1 MKSARRS
8 AIRVLQL
15 MMVASVVLPAVLFA
29 FAAWTNYRHVARLN
43 DERIDRSVDVLHEH
57 ALKVFQIV
65 ERSMAEI
72 EALTENLS
80 DDDIQANEVRLHER
94 LRRIVDGVP
103 QILTVALIDR
113 DGRGLVSSSLLP
125 VKTDVSDR
133 DFFRAHIPRD
143 IGIFISDAFMP
154 RTRAFGPLIFNL
166 SKRRPSADH
175 GFNGIILVALLPD
188 YFEEFYA
195 RIGRSAGS
203 YYSLLR
209 EDGVFLARYPS
220 QGNSPRNL
228 NPNSQL
234 LRSIASGDVRGLFT
248 VPATASQVDGI
259 ERRIG
264 FRKITGFP
272 AYVQAGI
279 ETSAITAEW
288 RAGLIGLLWFG
299 IPLTLMLFAIIGLA
313 LQRTRRLHAEAER
326 RETAEGALRQS
337 QRLEAI
343 GQLTGGVAHDFNN
356 LLMVVNG
363 SVQRLRRDITEPR
376 HVRLLDM
383 ISTASQRGESLTRQL
398 LAFSRQQ
405 TLTPVAI
412 SLNELLPDVEEMLR
426 RSLRGDIVIRTVL
439 PATNCSVK
447 VDPSELELAIL
458 NIAVN
463 ARDAMPKGGTL
474 TTTARPITLK
484 GEAQDDD
491 LRGEFVAIR
500 IADTGTGIPPD
511 VLARVFEPFF
521 TTKEVGKGT
530 GLGLSQ
536 VYGFARQSGGT
547 ATVTSTVGKGTA
559 ITLYLPRTYDGA
571 TQAASTPA
579 VAEPV
584 AASGKVLVVEDNDE
598 VADACTAYVAQL
610 GYQVKSVSNAKAALD
625 LLRAGEAFDIVLSD
639 ILMPGG
645 MNGVELATAIRT
657 EFPKLPVLL
666 TTGYSASAQDA
677 VLRNFVVL
685 QKPYDLDMLRKA
697 LLETIR
703 QTATRD
709 GKAEPALKS
718 TG

>member
-1 MKSARRS
+1 
-8 AIRVLQL
+8 
-15 MMVASVVLPAVLFA
+15 MMVASLVLPAVLFA
-29 FAAWTNYRHVARLN
+29 FAAWSNYRDVARLN

-57 ALKVFQIV
+57 ALKVFQTV
-65 ERSMAEI
+65 ERSMAEV
-72 EALTENLS
+72 EALTEDMS
-80 DDDIQANEVRLHER
+80 DDETRSNEARLHER
-94 LRRIVDGVP
+94 FKRIVEGLP
-103 QILTVALIDR
+103 QIQTVALFDR
-113 DGRGLVSSSLLP
+113 EGRGLVSSTFLP
-125 VKTDVSDR
+125 LATSISDR
-133 DFFRAHIPRD
+133 EYFRAHVEND
-143 IGIFISDAFMP
+143 VGIFISEAFVP
-154 RTRAFGPLIFNL
+154 RTRGIGPLIFNL
-166 SKRRPSADH
+166 SKRRPTFDGS
-175 GFNGIILVALLPD
+175 FNGVVLIALRPD
-188 YFEEFYA
+188 YFEDFYA
-195 RIGRSAGS
+195 RIGRSPGS

-209 EDGVFLARYPS
+209 DDGVFLARYPP

-234 LRSIASGDVRGLFT
+234 LKAIGKGEKRGIFT
-248 VPATASQVDGI
+248 VTTAVSQVDGI

-264 FRKITGFP
+264 FRKISGFP

-288 RAGLIGLLWFG
+288 RAGLVGHLWFG
-299 IPLTLMLFAIIGLA
+299 IPLTLMLFGIIWLA
-313 LQRTRRLHAEAER
+313 LQRTRRLYAEAER
-326 RETAEGALRQS
+326 REAAEGALRQS

-383 ISTASQRGESLTRQL
+383 ITTASQRGESLTRQL

-412 SLNELLPDVEEMLR
+412 SLNELLPELEEMLR
-426 RSLRGDIVIRTVL
+426 RSLRGDIVIKTVL
-439 PATNCSVK
+439 PATTCSVK

-474 TTTARPITLK
+474 TITARPITLK
-484 GEAQDDD
+484 GEAQDED
-491 LRGEFVAIR
+491 LRGEFVALR
-500 IADTGTGIPPD
+500 LADTGTGIPPE

-521 TTKEVGKGT
+521 TTKDVGKGT

-547 ATVTSTVGKGTA
+547 ATVTSTLGKGTA
-559 ITLYLPRTYDGA
+559 ITLYLPRTYEGA
-571 TQAASTPA
+571 IAPVPTPAPA
-579 VAEPV
+579 VA
-584 AASGKVLVVEDNDE
+584 AQAFGAGTVLAVEDNDE
-598 VADACTAYVAQL
+598 VADACAAYLAQL

-625 LLRAGEAFDIVLSD
+625 LLRAGERFDVVFSD

-657 EFPKLPVLL
+657 EFPEVPVLL

-677 VLRNFVVL
+677 VLRNFMVL
-685 QKPYDLDMLRKA
+685 QKPYDLDALRKG
-697 LLETIR
+697 LIETIR
-703 QTATRD
+703 QTARLE
-709 GKAEPALKS
+709 GKAEPGLKS
-718 TG
+718 AG